1 MEKGLQIKG
10 AVSQGIQETSRSWK
24 RQENELSSLQEG
36 RQLCWHINFNPMKHT
51 SDFWLPQL

>member
-1 MEKGLQIKG
+1 MWKREAEPSEQERWPMEKGLQIKG

-36 RQLCWHINFNPMKHT
+36 RQLC
-51 SDFWLPQL
+51 